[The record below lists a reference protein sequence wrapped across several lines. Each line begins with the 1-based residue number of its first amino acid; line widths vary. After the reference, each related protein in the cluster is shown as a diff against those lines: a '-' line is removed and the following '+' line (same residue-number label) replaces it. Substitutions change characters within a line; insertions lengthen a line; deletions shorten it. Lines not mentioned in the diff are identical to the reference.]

1 MSLLLELAVIL
12 LLIIA
17 NGLFA
22 MSEIAVVTSRK
33 SRLQQR
39 ASRGDAGARTALE
52 LARDPTEFLSAVQVG
67 ITLVG
72 ILAGAFGGARLAR
85 DLAGAID
92 GIAFL
97 APYAYPL
104 AFALIVGSITFVT
117 LIIGELVP
125 KEIGLAA
132 PERVAARIARPMRRL
147 GRVVRPLVALL
158 SATTDAILKLFKLTP
173 KREPAVTEEDIRMLM
188 AQGARAGVVQRVEH
202 DIVERVFLLGDRQ
215 TGSIATPRHDIEWV
229 DVDAP
234 VDTLVEA
241 VRASDHSRLL
251 VCEGRLDRVVGVVRA
266 RALLA
271 QALTGKPLD
280 LRLLV
285 QQPLFVPET
294 MPVYRLLEMFRQS
307 DVHLA
312 VVLDEYGGVVGVA
325 TINDIFDDLVA
336 GIPGAVDEENA
347 SIVRR
352 EDGSWLVDG
361 ALSLEDLELTLA
373 LEPMTFGERRG
384 FRTVGG
390 LAMDRLGHIPEV
402 GETFEVAGHRFE
414 IVDLDGRRIDRL
426 MITAPPPSE

>member
-39 ASRGDAGARTALE
+39 AARGDAGARTALE

-85 DLAGAID
+85 DLAGVID
-92 GIAFL
+92 GIAVL
-97 APYAYPL
+97 APYAYPI
-104 AFALIVGSITFVT
+104 AFALIVGAITFVT

-158 SATTDAILKLFKLTP
+158 SATTDAMLKLFRLTP

-202 DIVERVFLLGDRQ
+202 DIVERVFRLGDRQ
-215 TGSIATPRHDIEWV
+215 TGSVATPRHDIEWV

-271 QALTGKPLD
+271 QSLTGKPLD
-280 LRLLV
+280 LRVLV

-294 MPVYRLLEMFRQS
+294 MPVYQLLEMFRQS

-361 ALSLEDLELTLA
+361 ALSLDDLELTLA
-373 LEPMTFGERRG
+373 LEPMTFGERHG

-402 GETFEVAGHRFE
+402 GEAFEVAGYGFE